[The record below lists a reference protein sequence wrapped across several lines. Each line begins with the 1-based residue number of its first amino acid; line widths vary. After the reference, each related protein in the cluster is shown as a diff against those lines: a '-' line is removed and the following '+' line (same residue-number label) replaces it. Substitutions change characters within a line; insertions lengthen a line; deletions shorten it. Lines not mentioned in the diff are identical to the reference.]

1 MHEALRGWIVDKS
14 SEGIC
19 RLDDKVRTSR
29 KPRDNEIQINLEI
42 VGHNKINYH
51 KKQVKRKTRA

>member
-1 MHEALRGWIVDKS
+1 MVMLWHNARSAAWMESVDKS

-29 KPRDNEIQINLEI
+29 KPRDNEIQISKSLGITQNQLS
-42 VGHNKINYH
+42 
-51 KKQVKRKTRA
+51 